1 MKVWVLLGVG
11 HLDKMDLGF
20 VDSNAMNNIREEEGI
35 MGKDD
40 FLVVSGNSK
49 RIKKEFIGRVVS
61 SPFQAD
67 ILFDRMQQN
76 ENLLSAEECFNSFY
90 SNMSEDNNVFYFVT
104 PSVTYFINAK
114 YLTLAFLCLIFDIEI
129 TRGFASFILNATGI
143 DYSVIKLDNMEKC
156 VAYKIKE
163 EKRIRFEQLVP
174 LVQCN
179 FDDYNSECG
188 HYRNDESCS
197 IWTSCNI
204 QNAID
209 SLMEKGVLKLNGEM
223 YEVVF

>member
-1 MKVWVLLGVG
+1 MRTN
-11 HLDKMDLGF
+11 
-20 VDSNAMNNIREEEGI
+20 NAMNNIREDESI

-40 FLVVSGNSK
+40 FLVASGNSE
-49 RIKKEFIGRVVS
+49 RIKKEFIGRVVP

-76 ENLLSAEECFNSFY
+76 ENLLSDEECFTSFH
-90 SNMSEDNNVFYFVT
+90 SNMSDDTNVFYFMT
-104 PSVTYFINAK
+104 PSVSYYINAK
-114 YLTLAFLCLIFDIEI
+114 FLTLAFLCLIFDIEI

-143 DYSVIKLDNMEKC
+143 NFSAIKLNNMERC

-163 EKRIRFEQLVP
+163 EKRIGFEQLVP

-179 FDDYNSECG
+179 FDDYNTKCG
-188 HYRNDESCS
+188 HYGNDETCS
-197 IWTSCNI
+197 IWTHSNI

-209 SLMEKGVLKLNGEM
+209 SLIRKRVLKLNGEM
-223 YEVVF
+223 YEIVF

>member
-1 MKVWVLLGVG
+1 
-11 HLDKMDLGF
+11 
-20 VDSNAMNNIREEEGI
+20 MNNIREDESI

-40 FLVVSGNSK
+40 FLVASGNSE
-49 RIKKEFIGRVVS
+49 RIKKEFIGRVVP

-76 ENLLSAEECFNSFY
+76 ENLLSDEECFTSFH
-90 SNMSEDNNVFYFVT
+90 SNMSDDTNVFYFMT
-104 PSVTYFINAK
+104 PSVSYYINAK
-114 YLTLAFLCLIFDIEI
+114 FLTLAFLCLIFDIEI

-143 DYSVIKLDNMEKC
+143 NFSAIKLNNMERC

-163 EKRIRFEQLVP
+163 EKRIGFEQLVP

-179 FDDYNSECG
+179 FDEYNTKCG

-197 IWTSCNI
+197 IWTPCNI

>member
-1 MKVWVLLGVG
+1 
-11 HLDKMDLGF
+11 MDLGF
-20 VDSNAMNNIREEEGI
+20 VDSNAMNNIREEESI

-40 FLVVSGNSK
+40 FLVVSGNSE
-49 RIKKEFIGRVVS
+49 RIKKEFIGRVVA

-76 ENLLSAEECFNSFY
+76 ENLLSDEECFTSFY
-90 SNMSEDNNVFYFVT
+90 SNMSEDTNVFYYMT
-104 PSVTYFINAK
+104 PKVSYYINAK

-129 TRGFASFILNATGI
+129 TNGFASFILNTTGI
-143 DYSVIKLDNMEKC
+143 NYFAIKLNNMERC

-163 EKRIRFEQLVP
+163 EKRISFEQLVP
-174 LVQCN
+174 LIQCN
-179 FDDYNSECG
+179 IDDYKTKCG

-197 IWTSCNI
+197 IWTPARI

-209 SLMEKGVLKLNGEM
+209 SLMKKRVLKFSGEM
-223 YEVVF
+223 YEIVF